1 MLSPQSSFRLGWD
14 IFIAVVLA
22 YVAIVEPLALGFSGF
37 RHLTRQGLPLGIIN
51 RIVDVIFICDLLLNF
66 RTGYID
72 DRNQL
77 VLEPRKS
84 SYHYL
89 TTWFPLDFVSSTVC
103 KSKIQAPCASAR
115 WRGDPPMRSC
125 PRRGVCSM
133 A

>member
-51 RIVDVIFICDLLLNF
+51 RVVDVIFICDLLLNF

-77 VLEPRKS
+77 VLEPRQTRSTPSTRRVPSRRCS
-84 SYHYL
+84 SRASPR
-89 TTWFPLDFVSSTVC
+89 TTT
-103 KSKIQAPCASAR
+103 
-115 WRGDPPMRSC
+115 
-125 PRRGVCSM
+125 
-133 A
+133 